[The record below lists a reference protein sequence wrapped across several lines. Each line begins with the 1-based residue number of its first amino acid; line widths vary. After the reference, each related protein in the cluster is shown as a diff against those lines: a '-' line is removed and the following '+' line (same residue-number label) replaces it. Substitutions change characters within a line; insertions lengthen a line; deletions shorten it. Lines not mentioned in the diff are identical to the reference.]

1 MNLSIVVMGVSGC
14 GKSTLGKLIA
24 EELALPF
31 VEGDDLHP
39 VQNIRKMEAGHPLDD
54 DDRVEFLRNVGEA
67 IATHSETGVVV
78 SCSAL
83 KRAYRDTLRS
93 YNGSLRFVMAE
104 ISREVLMSRLAE
116 RKGHF
121 MPASLLESQ
130 LAILE
135 RPDDNEAAL
144 FVDGLLPP
152 VDQVSALVKQLQ
164 DC

>member
-1 MNLSIVVMGVSGC
+1 
-14 GKSTLGKLIA
+14 
-24 EELALPF
+24 
-31 VEGDDLHP
+31 
-39 VQNIRKMEAGHPLDD
+39 
-54 DDRVEFLRNVGEA
+54 
-67 IATHSETGVVV
+67 
-78 SCSAL
+78 
-83 KRAYRDTLRS
+83 
-93 YNGSLRFVMAE
+93 MAE